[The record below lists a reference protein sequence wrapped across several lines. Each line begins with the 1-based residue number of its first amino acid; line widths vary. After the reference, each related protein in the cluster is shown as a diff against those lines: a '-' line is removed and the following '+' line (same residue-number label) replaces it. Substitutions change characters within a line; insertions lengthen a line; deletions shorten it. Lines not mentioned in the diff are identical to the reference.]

1 MQGGKIPYVF
11 DARCNVLWDLAKEQ
25 QTNTAKYL
33 EKNVIKKLKAVED
46 SPDCFEVWVSYF
58 DKKQK

>member
-1 MQGGKIPYVF
+1 MQEGKIPYVF
-11 DARCNVLWDLAKEQ
+11 DGRCNVLWDLAKEQ
-25 QTNTAKYL
+25 QVNTARYL
-33 EKNVIKKLKAVED
+33 ENNVIKKLKAAGA